1 MAVIIDNNKDVNLNG
16 GTKVNV
22 ELVDG
27 KLQLSLI
34 GTVALPSADITPNM
48 TSNTTPAPYAVA
60 TSSEYGSGWTG
71 YLAFDGIIDNTHRWA
86 SSTLPAWIR
95 FDFGAAKTI
104 RRYAITGMVDSSVV
118 NQNPKIW
125 TFEGSN
131 NATNWTVLDTQ
142 TDIINWSLGET
153 KIFDITNDNSY
164 RYYRLNI
171 TDANGQTFTSI
182 VELEMMELEQKNKYA
197 SSGVFE
203 SDIIDLSQYVRQ
215 IGSVTNV
222 STIPTETTANIYT
235 STSNDYVNFSDW
247 SLVDVNGNITSPQ
260 RRYIKVK
267 IELIG
272 DNKIYNTIVNGFT
285 EAEKTQF
292 EENSY
297 IDFDGS
303 LKLKTTYEEQLEKDL
318 SWTYD
323 GALFRKS
330 IDVSNFKTIEKFKV
344 I

>member
-1 MAVIIDNNKDVNLNG
+1 MAVIIDSNKSLDWNRGNKIDVE
-16 GTKVNV
+16 V
-22 ELVDG
+22 VDG
-27 KLQLSLI
+27 KLQLSLVET
-34 GTVALPSADITPNM
+34 GVYFDITPNM
-48 TSNTTPAPYAVA
+48 TSNNTPSPYVVA
-60 TSSEYGSGWTG
+60 YSSQFDASHTG
-71 YLAFDGIIDNTHRWA
+71 FYAFDGIIDNTHRWA

-95 FDFGAAKTI
+95 FDFGTAKTI
-104 RRYAITGMVDSSVV
+104 KRYAITGMVDSSVV

-182 VELEMMELEQKNKYA
+182 VELEMMELRNIYA
-197 SSGVFE
+197 SSGTFE
-203 SDIIDLSQYVRQ
+203 SNIIDLSQYVRQ